1 MTQDNLLGLLIV
13 ILSGV
18 AVGTSP
24 WPIKCMRRFEY
35 EHWGFTSILLGF
47 LLAPW
52 LVTFLAC
59 PDALGAYREVGYWT
73 LLKSSLFSLCWGIA
87 NILYMQCFAR
97 IGVSLA
103 NGILMG
109 LSISLGV
116 VVPLLFKG
124 SGAFEKATD
133 MLSPAGLT
141 ILSGVAVMLG
151 GVVLISLAGL
161 ERERANKSRN
171 AASSGFRRGLAMAFA
186 AGVLSTGLTF
196 SFVYSQG
203 PILAAMKARGAG
215 DIPANVSL
223 WAAVLFA
230 GVVLNVLYP
239 AFLMTKHRSW
249 PVLLRNPGENALAA
263 IFGLM
268 FFVGVALLGKGMLL
282 LGALGASVGFGVQ
295 QTVVML
301 GSQSVGFLGGE
312 WKGIGGKPRALMFCG
327 IAVLIAAAAIMACG
341 NALAAK

>member
-13 ILSGV
+13 IVSGV
-18 AVGTSP
+18 TVGTSP
-24 WPIKCMRRFEY
+24 WPVKCMRRFEY

-59 PDALGAYREVGYWT
+59 PDALGAYREVGFWI
-73 LLKSSLFSLCWGIA
+73 LLKSSLFSLSWGVA

-109 LSISLGV
+109 LGISLGV

-124 SGAFEKATD
+124 SGAFENAPEIF
-133 MLSPAGLT
+133 SAAGLT

-161 ERERANKSRN
+161 ERERGNKSSN
-171 AASSGFRRGLAMAFA
+171 ASSSGFRQGLAMAFA
-186 AGVLSTGLTF
+186 AGVLCTGLTF

-203 PILAAMKARGAG
+203 PILAAVKARGAG
-215 DIPANVSL
+215 DIAANVAV

-239 AFLMTKHRSW
+239 AYLMSKHRSW
-249 PVLLRNPGENALAA
+249 QVLLRNPRENVLAA

-268 FFVGVALLGKGMLL
+268 FFVGVAMMGKGMVL

-295 QTVVML
+295 QTVQTL
-301 GSQSVGFLGGE
+301 GSQSVGFFGGE
-312 WKGIGGKPRALMFCG
+312 WKGIGAKPRALMFCG
-327 IAVLIAAAAIMACG
+327 IAVLIVAAAIMSCG
-341 NALAAK
+341 NALTAK